1 MTALVGEHRC
11 RRWCDDAN
19 EKVAAS
25 VWYTNAEA
33 DVENAQIIFVYGY
46 SPSMVAQKIPLIGMA
61 LAPSTTR
68 VVPVM

>member
-1 MTALVGEHRC
+1 MAIGTHGVPDDGGLLC
-11 RRWCDDAN
+11 RRARQHLTRN
-19 EKVAAS
+19 VF
-25 VWYTNAEA
+25 
-33 DVENAQIIFVYGY
+33 VEPGVLEQMYGY